1 MRKVLDVGFL
11 VLGGLVILGL
21 GVGKVGAETM
31 KSESY
36 KIIFGNFNITSGTKS
51 SSSYTLTDT
60 VGQTAAGEFDST
72 GYIVK
77 AGFQYLYA
85 LYDFSFSISDLTIDF
100 GSLTPGTPA
109 TATNVLTV
117 SAPGAGYA
125 ISVFENH
132 PLKNVDGDEISDTT
146 CDDGSCSES
155 SASPW
160 TLSSVYGFG
169 FNLSG
174 DDVASDFVDGTYF
187 RQFANFEAGGESPQ
201 VIMSSSQAGKNRQA
215 TVTYKVNI
223 SGSQAAGNYSNYLV
237 FVATPSY

>member
-1 MRKVLDVGFL
+1 MLVVGL
-11 VLGGLVILGL
+11 MM
-21 GVGKVGAETM
+21 VGRVKAETM
-31 KSESY
+31 SSDSY
-36 KIIFGNFNITSGTKS
+36 KIIFGNFNMTAGKKS
-51 SSSYTLTDT
+51 SSSYTVTDT
-60 VGQTAAGEFDST
+60 VGQTAAGEFNAN
-72 GYIVK
+72 GYTVK

-85 LYDFSFSISDLTIDF
+85 LYDFSFRISDLTIDF

-125 ISVFENH
+125 VSVFENH
-132 PLKNVDGDEISDTT
+132 PLENENEDQIPDTT
-146 CDDGSCSES
+146 CDNGGCTES
-155 SASPW
+155 QAEIW
-160 TLSSVYGFG
+160 SSNTTYGFG

-174 DDVASDFVDGTYF
+174 DDVASDFVDGSYF
-187 RQFANFEAGGESPQ
+187 RQFANLAGGETPQ

-223 SGSQAAGNYSNYLV
+223 SGDQAAGNYSNYLV

>member
-1 MRKVLDVGFL
+1 MVKQ
-11 VLGGLVILGL
+11 
-21 GVGKVGAETM
+21 VGAETM
-31 KSESY
+31 SSESY
-36 KIIFGNFNITSGTKS
+36 KIIFGNFNITAGTKT

-60 VGQTAAGEFDST
+60 VGQTAAGEFNSS
-72 GYIVK
+72 GYTVK

-85 LYDFSFSISDLTIDF
+85 LYDFSFSISDLSIDF

-117 SAPGAGYA
+117 SAPGVGYA
-125 ISVFENH
+125 VSVFENH
-132 PLKNVDGDEISDTT
+132 PLESENGDQIPDTT
-146 CDDGSCSES
+146 CDDGSCTE
-155 SASPW
+155 AQAAPW
-160 TLSSVYGFG
+160 TLNTTYGFG

-174 DDVASDFVDGTYF
+174 DDVASDFVNGNYF
-187 RQFANFEAGGESPQ
+187 RQFANQAGGESPQ

-223 SGSQAAGNYSNYLV
+223 GGDQAAGDYSNYLV

>member
-1 MRKVLDVGFL
+1 VGLL
-11 VLGGLVILGL
+11 VGLLV
-21 GVGKVGAETM
+21 VKRVRAETM
-31 KSESY
+31 SSESY
-36 KIIFGNFNITSGTKS
+36 KIIFGNFNITAGKKS

-60 VGQTAAGEFDST
+60 VGQTAAGEFDSS

-85 LYDFSFSISDLTIDF
+85 LYDFSFQISDLTIDF
-100 GSLTPGTPA
+100 GTLVPGAPV

-125 ISVFENH
+125 VSVFENH
-132 PLKNVDGDEISDTT
+132 PLENGDGNQIPDTT
-146 CDDGSCSES
+146 CDDGSCTE
-155 SASPW
+155 AQAAPW
-160 TLSSVYGFG
+160 TLTTTHGFG

-174 DDVASDFVDGTYF
+174 DDVASDFVDGSYF
-187 RQFANFEAGGESPQ
+187 RQFANLAGGESPQ

-223 SGSQAAGNYSNYLV
+223 SGDQAAGEYSNNLV
-237 FVATPSY
+237 FIATPSY